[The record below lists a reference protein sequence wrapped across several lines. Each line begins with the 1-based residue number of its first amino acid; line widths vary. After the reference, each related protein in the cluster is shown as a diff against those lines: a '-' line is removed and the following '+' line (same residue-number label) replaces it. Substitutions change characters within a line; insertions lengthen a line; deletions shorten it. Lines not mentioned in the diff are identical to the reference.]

1 MDCPTLALKTM
12 PTPEAVRQW
21 AAPFE
26 NTGIATLH
34 LCHIVAGQ
42 AAAYAALNAIS
53 GFPVSPEYRP
63 SVEQVEQWL
72 AQITITL
79 SKEQMLQHVAEQS
92 VNWVVS
98 QVCPSHQ

>member
-1 MDCPTLALKTM
+1 MDCPTLVLKTL

-42 AAAYAALNAIS
+42 AAAYAALNAVS
-53 GFPVSPEYRP
+53 GFSVSPEYRP
-63 SVEQVEQWL
+63 SVEQVEQWI
-72 AQITITL
+72 APVEGIF
-79 SKEQMLQHVAEQS
+79 SKEQLLQFVAEQGTY
-92 VNWVVS
+92 WVVS
-98 QVCPSHQ
+98 QVCPLPQ